1 MKTEINFS
9 SLVRKIRRSR
19 EITQEQLAR
28 EIEVTF
34 STVNAWE
41 NGKHQPIP
49 ALARRL
55 VDIAENAGI
64 LTAQHL
70 SRTRQKTP
78 KRGGRRRER
87 M

>member
-1 MKTEINFS
+1 MKMEINFS
-9 SLVRKIRRSR
+9 ALVRKIRQSR

-55 VDIAENAGI
+55 VDIAQDAGI
-64 LTAQHL
+64 LTVKHL
-70 SRTRQKTP
+70 RRARQKTP
-78 KRGGRRRER
+78 KRGRRRR
-87 M
+87 GRT